1 MARFLYQVFPPSRRR
16 TGLVFLA
23 SFWLTGLFAGVGLFL
38 RSDDTALSMM
48 CGAQGC
54 PVSIVHPAVFL
65 PFLLSAFAL
74 AIRQGWL
81 IALISFGKAFLM
93 AYMICLIQAVYP
105 LGSWLAVGLL
115 LFGSLLSAAVLWVYW
130 LRAPDKSVVG
140 WLTALAM
147 IGCADRWIISPF
159 LAGL

>member
-16 TGLVFLA
+16 TGLLFPA
-23 SFWLTGLFAGVGLFL
+23 SFWLAGLFAGVGLFL

-48 CGAQGC
+48 YGAQDC
-54 PVSIVHPAVFL
+54 PVSMVHPAVFL
-65 PFLLSAFAL
+65 PFLLSAFAF

-81 IALISFGKAFLM
+81 IAIISFGKALLM
-93 AYMICLIQAVYP
+93 AYMICLIQALYP

-130 LRAPDKSVVG
+130 LRAPGDGVLG
-140 WLTALAM
+140 WLTALTL